1 MVFSVLFQV
10 HGIFQFLPELAEAKA
25 CLAGVQNPN
34 SPVHAMASMAW
45 GIHGMVHPK
54 SQACQ
59 GKMPALVLLKFFPQS
74 EGMCVGLG
82 VAQHCLHL
90 EKWPIQN
97 CECNDA
103 GQAKPKRVTTQ
114 KAVPGCL

>member
-1 MVFSVLFQV
+1 MASVAAFMSITLGFV
-10 HGIFQFLPELAEAKA
+10 CVCAPIFQGLEGA
-25 CLAGVQNPN
+25 QNPN

-54 SQACQ
+54 SKACQ